1 MGYRHMG
8 IEESKQVFYIEGMKY
23 QLTQDFTACTN
34 IFFEPEK
41 GIIKMRHIKLFPDGK
56 LLIKA
61 GFTWDGPSG
70 LTCDTKSSMRGSLV
84 HDALYMLI
92 RNGKIPGIYRD
103 EADYILNRLCLEDG
117 MWKWRAWAW
126 LRLVQKFAGFAASKD
141 SIRKVKVAP

>member
-1 MGYRHMG
+1 MG
-8 IEESKQVFYIEGMKY
+8 IEESKQVFYIDGMKY
-23 QLTQDFTACTN
+23 QLKQDFVANAGITYK
-34 IFFEPEK
+34 PEK

-61 GFTWDGPSG
+61 GFAWDGPSG
-70 LTCDTKSSMRGSLV
+70 LTRDTRSSMRGSLV

-92 RNGKIPGIYRD
+92 RNEKIPGIYRD

-126 LRLVQKFAGFAASKD
+126 LKGVSKFAGFAASKD